1 MKNKTSP
8 GGFPIDLLSFLAA
21 VIFVSGIMFAA
32 TSLMIGALLLL
43 LLRGSLHLVSLARPV
58 PQHFRKNRAA
68 VRYSR

>member
-1 MKNKTSP
+1 
-8 GGFPIDLLSFLAA
+8 
-21 VIFVSGIMFAA
+21 VSGIMFAA